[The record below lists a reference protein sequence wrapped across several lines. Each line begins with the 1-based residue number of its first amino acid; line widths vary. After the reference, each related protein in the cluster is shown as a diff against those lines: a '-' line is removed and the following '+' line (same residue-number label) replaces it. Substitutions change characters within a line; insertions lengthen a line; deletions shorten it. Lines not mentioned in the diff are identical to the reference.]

1 MSRNNVLLQQNIC
14 CAMICLRSEE
24 FLIYANICH
33 ALANLKRNK
42 WTIISGACT
51 ITTQFK
57 PAILQIRYSCKS
69 PNSGRLTNVQQN
81 SFLRG
86 ALTCVYQ
93 TGLPFCNFWQTRLF
107 MKKNIYLP
115 KIPRNA
121 KRHMI
126 TNIWDKTVIK
136 ILIYFSSLVCV
147 FSVKINIWITFL
159 LLKIFYIN

>member
-1 MSRNNVLLQQNIC
+1 MYGLRCAHPSRIAAQCCLCLSKIVKYLHSHFCFHCADCCFVWRVAWGMSRNNVLLQQNIC
-14 CAMICLRSEE
+14 YAMICLRSEE

-57 PAILQIRYSCKS
+57 PAKLQIRYSCKS

-81 SFLRG
+81 SFLRD

-93 TGLPFCNFWQTRLF
+93 TGLPFCSFW
-107 MKKNIYLP
+107 
-115 KIPRNA
+115 
-121 KRHMI
+121 
-126 TNIWDKTVIK
+126 
-136 ILIYFSSLVCV
+136 
-147 FSVKINIWITFL
+147 
-159 LLKIFYIN
+159 